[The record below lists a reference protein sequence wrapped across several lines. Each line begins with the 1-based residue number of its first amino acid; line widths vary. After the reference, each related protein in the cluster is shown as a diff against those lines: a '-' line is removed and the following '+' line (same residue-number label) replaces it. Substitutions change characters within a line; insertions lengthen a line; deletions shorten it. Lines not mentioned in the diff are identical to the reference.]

1 MVLTDKQLMMPPQKK
16 SNKNTPTDANQEDH
30 HIAEDN
36 GNTLATEPSQI
47 SDQEKEQ
54 NLRPFRRH
62 ELRKPR
68 IPWKHLLRKK
78 LKKKMRRL

>member
-1 MVLTDKQLMMPPQKK
+1 
-16 SNKNTPTDANQEDH
+16 
-30 HIAEDN
+30 
-36 GNTLATEPSQI
+36 
-47 SDQEKEQ
+47 
-54 NLRPFRRH
+54 LRPFRRH